1 METNKVIIMQVEKNF
16 TTAYTSDGQFIKVR
30 RKSWHEVGKVLNLN
44 DLEGTPRKNPFVLK
58 LATTAAIAILFV
70 FLGIFNPF
78 FLQQAEAEA
87 KTYLSLGLN
96 TGSIEVWTDYED
108 KIIKTSYTNAGSQLA
123 TLDIEGKDIY
133 EAITIIITAA
143 RKSGLL
149 NEGLDDILLVDI
161 VNLNTDTS
169 YQVQDD
175 KLKNF
180 ISAELS
186 DQDYT
191 GVMVMTHHNKE
202 YLEKA
207 QELDLTVSQYHIFEK
222 STTEGYSLSNE
233 QIKHGHI
240 RKMLTEVGTTPEEL
254 FKVNHM
260 QYNEIDKNS
269 GMHEEM
275 HEEAIDNNEPKIDH
289 KQSKD
294 MPQYNSKTRI
304 DDEPSQEHRNETVN
318 HPGSMKMPTD
328 MEQHK

>member
-1 METNKVIIMQVEKNF
+1 METNKVIIMQVEKKF

-78 FLQQAEAEA
+78 FLQQAEAE
-87 KTYLSLGLN
+87 TYLSLGFDS
-96 TGSIEVWTDYED
+96 GGIEIWADYED
-108 KIIKTSYTNAGSQLA
+108 KVIKTSYANAGSQLA
-123 TLDIEGKDIY
+123 TLDIEGMDIY
-133 EAITIIITAA
+133 EAITIIMTAA

-161 VNLNTDTS
+161 VNLSDK
-169 YQVQDD
+169 VQDD

-180 ISAELS
+180 ISAGLS
-186 DQDYT
+186 RQEYT
-191 GVMVMTHHNKE
+191 GMMVMNYHNKE

-207 QELDLTVSQYHIFEK
+207 QGLDLTVSQYHIFEK

-240 RKMLTEVGTTPEEL
+240 REMLTEVGTTPEEL
-254 FKVNHM
+254 FKFNHM

-275 HEEAIDNNEPKIDH
+275 REEAIDNNEPKIDH

-294 MPQYNSKTRI
+294 MPQYNSKYRI
-304 DDEPSQEHRNETVN
+304 DDELSQEHRNETGN
-318 HPGSMKMPTD
+318 HPGYMKMPAD